1 MNRILALA
9 MVCLLC
15 AGWSGLLAQ
24 GNIEGWVSDAQ
35 TNEALPGANVIVAGT
50 HLGASTDENGYFLIQ
65 HVPAGKVQVRCEMLG
80 YSPDSTTITVKNHH
94 TAKLRFRLQARALSG
109 KTVVVK
115 YGGHAMQDPA
125 LEDDFARDIVLL
137 ATVGIHPIVIH
148 GGGPQIGQVLT
159 QLGIETRF
167 HEGLRVTD
175 ERTMDVVEMVLMG
188 LVNGNIVRRINRF
201 GGNAVGLA
209 GKDGNLIRA
218 RKMHLRL
225 ADNQSDEVD
234 LGQVGEVEEIKPGIL
249 TTLISQGFIPVV
261 APVGQGENGK
271 ALNLNADHVA
281 GRIAE
286 ALGAEKLILLT
297 DVDGVM
303 DSEKQLFSSLSVAE
317 AEELINEGT
326 I

>member
-1 MNRILALA
+1 MKDLIRRAETLI
-9 MVCLLC
+9 
-15 AGWSGLLAQ
+15 
-24 GNIEGWVSDAQ
+24 
-35 TNEALPGANVIVAGT
+35 EALP
-50 HLGASTDENGYFLIQ
+50 YIQ
-65 HVPAGKVQVRCEMLG
+65 A
-80 YSPDSTTITVKNHH
+80 
-94 TAKLRFRLQARALSG
+94 FSG

-303 DSEKQLFSSLSVAE
+303 DGDKRLLSSLSVAE
-317 AEELINEGT
+317 AEELINEETIQGGMIPKVRCVIDAVKNGVEKTHIINGT
-326 I
+326 LPHAVLLEVFTKGGVGTEVVKEKR

>member
-1 MNRILALA
+1 MKDLIRRAETLI
-9 MVCLLC
+9 
-15 AGWSGLLAQ
+15 
-24 GNIEGWVSDAQ
+24 
-35 TNEALPGANVIVAGT
+35 EALP
-50 HLGASTDENGYFLIQ
+50 YIQ
-65 HVPAGKVQVRCEMLG
+65 A
-80 YSPDSTTITVKNHH
+80 
-94 TAKLRFRLQARALSG
+94 FSG

-137 ATVGIHPIVIH
+137 ATVGIHPIVVH

-234 LGQVGEVEEIKPGIL
+234 LGQVGEVEEIKPEIL

-261 APVGQGENGK
+261 APVGQGEDGK

-286 ALGAEKLILLT
+286 ALGAAKLILLT

-303 DSEKQLFSSLSVAE
+303 DSEKQLLSSLSVAE
-317 AEELINEGT
+317 AERLISEGT
-326 I
+326 IQGGMIPKIRCVIDAVRNGVEKTHIINGTLPHAVLLEVFTKGGVGTEVVKEKA

>member
-1 MNRILALA
+1 MKDLIRRAETLI
-9 MVCLLC
+9 
-15 AGWSGLLAQ
+15 
-24 GNIEGWVSDAQ
+24 
-35 TNEALPGANVIVAGT
+35 EALP
-50 HLGASTDENGYFLIQ
+50 YIQ
-65 HVPAGKVQVRCEMLG
+65 A
-80 YSPDSTTITVKNHH
+80 
-94 TAKLRFRLQARALSG
+94 FSG

-159 QLGIETRF
+159 RLGIETRF

-225 ADNQSDEVD
+225 ADNQPDEVD

-303 DSEKQLFSSLSVAE
+303 DGDKRLLSSLSVAE
-317 AEELINEGT
+317 AEELINEETIQGGMIPKVRCVIDAVKNGVEKTHIINGT
-326 I
+326 LPHAVLLEVFTKGGVGTEVVKEKR

>member
-1 MNRILALA
+1 MKDLIRRAETLI
-9 MVCLLC
+9 
-15 AGWSGLLAQ
+15 
-24 GNIEGWVSDAQ
+24 
-35 TNEALPGANVIVAGT
+35 EALP
-50 HLGASTDENGYFLIQ
+50 YIQ
-65 HVPAGKVQVRCEMLG
+65 A
-80 YSPDSTTITVKNHH
+80 
-94 TAKLRFRLQARALSG
+94 FSG

-303 DSEKQLFSSLSVAE
+303 DSEKQLLSSLSVAE

-326 I
+326 IQGGMIPKVRCVIDAVKNGVEKTHIINGTLPHAVLLEIFTKGGVGTEVVKEKR

>member
-1 MNRILALA
+1 MKDLIRRAETLI
-9 MVCLLC
+9 
-15 AGWSGLLAQ
+15 
-24 GNIEGWVSDAQ
+24 
-35 TNEALPGANVIVAGT
+35 EALP
-50 HLGASTDENGYFLIQ
+50 YIQ
-65 HVPAGKVQVRCEMLG
+65 A
-80 YSPDSTTITVKNHH
+80 
-94 TAKLRFRLQARALSG
+94 FSG

-303 DSEKQLFSSLSVAE
+303 DSEKQLLSSLSVAE

-326 I
+326 IQGGMIPKVRCVIDAVKNGVEKTHIINGTLPHAVLLEVFTKGGVGTEVVKEKR

>member
-1 MNRILALA
+1 MKDLIRRAETLI
-9 MVCLLC
+9 
-15 AGWSGLLAQ
+15 
-24 GNIEGWVSDAQ
+24 
-35 TNEALPGANVIVAGT
+35 EALP
-50 HLGASTDENGYFLIQ
+50 YIQ
-65 HVPAGKVQVRCEMLG
+65 A
-80 YSPDSTTITVKNHH
+80 
-94 TAKLRFRLQARALSG
+94 FSG

-303 DSEKQLFSSLSVAE
+303 DSEKQLLSSLSVAE
-317 AEELINEGT
+317 AEELISEGT
-326 I
+326 IQGGMIPKIRCVIDAVKNGVEKTHIINGTLPHAVLLEVFTKGGVGTEVVKEKR

>member
-1 MNRILALA
+1 MKDLIRRAETLI
-9 MVCLLC
+9 
-15 AGWSGLLAQ
+15 
-24 GNIEGWVSDAQ
+24 
-35 TNEALPGANVIVAGT
+35 EALP
-50 HLGASTDENGYFLIQ
+50 YIQ
-65 HVPAGKVQVRCEMLG
+65 A
-80 YSPDSTTITVKNHH
+80 
-94 TAKLRFRLQARALSG
+94 FSG

-137 ATVGIHPIVIH
+137 ATVGIHPIVVH

-234 LGQVGEVEEIKPGIL
+234 LGQVGEVEEIKPEIL

-261 APVGQGENGK
+261 APVGQGEDGK

-286 ALGAEKLILLT
+286 ALGAAKLILLT

-303 DSEKQLFSSLSVAE
+303 DGEKQLLSSLSVAE
-317 AEELINEGT
+317 AERLISEGT
-326 I
+326 IQGGMIPKIRCVIDAVRNGVEKTHIINGTLPHAVLLEVFTKGGVGTEVVKEKA

>member
-1 MNRILALA
+1 MKDLIRRAETLI
-9 MVCLLC
+9 
-15 AGWSGLLAQ
+15 
-24 GNIEGWVSDAQ
+24 
-35 TNEALPGANVIVAGT
+35 EALP
-50 HLGASTDENGYFLIQ
+50 YIQ
-65 HVPAGKVQVRCEMLG
+65 A
-80 YSPDSTTITVKNHH
+80 
-94 TAKLRFRLQARALSG
+94 FSG

-137 ATVGIHPIVIH
+137 ATVGIHPIVVH

-234 LGQVGEVEEIKPGIL
+234 LGQVGEVEEIKPEIL

-261 APVGQGENGK
+261 APVGQGEDGK

-286 ALGAEKLILLT
+286 ALGAAKLILLT

-303 DSEKQLFSSLSVAE
+303 DSEKRLLSSLSVAE
-317 AEELINEGT
+317 AERLISEGT
-326 I
+326 IQGGMIPKIRCVIDAVRNGVEKTHIINGTLPHAVLLEVFTKGGVGTEVVKEKA

>member
-1 MNRILALA
+1 MKDLIRRAETLI
-9 MVCLLC
+9 
-15 AGWSGLLAQ
+15 
-24 GNIEGWVSDAQ
+24 
-35 TNEALPGANVIVAGT
+35 EALP
-50 HLGASTDENGYFLIQ
+50 YIQ
-65 HVPAGKVQVRCEMLG
+65 A
-80 YSPDSTTITVKNHH
+80 
-94 TAKLRFRLQARALSG
+94 FSG

-125 LEDDFARDIVLL
+125 LGDDFARDIVLL

-303 DSEKQLFSSLSVAE
+303 DSEKQLLSSLSVAE
-317 AEELINEGT
+317 AEELISEGT
-326 I
+326 IQGGMIPKIRCVIDAVKNGVEKTHIINGTLPHAVLLEVFTKGGVGTEVVKEKR

>member
-1 MNRILALA
+1 MKDLIRRAETLI
-9 MVCLLC
+9 
-15 AGWSGLLAQ
+15 
-24 GNIEGWVSDAQ
+24 
-35 TNEALPGANVIVAGT
+35 EALP
-50 HLGASTDENGYFLIQ
+50 YIQ
-65 HVPAGKVQVRCEMLG
+65 A
-80 YSPDSTTITVKNHH
+80 
-94 TAKLRFRLQARALSG
+94 FSG

-303 DSEKQLFSSLSVAE
+303 DGDKRLLSSLSVAE

-326 I
+326 IQGGMIPKVRCVIDAVKNGVEKTHIINGTLPHAVLRELYTKGGVGAEVVKEKR

>member
-1 MNRILALA
+1 MKDLIRRAETLI
-9 MVCLLC
+9 
-15 AGWSGLLAQ
+15 
-24 GNIEGWVSDAQ
+24 
-35 TNEALPGANVIVAGT
+35 EALP
-50 HLGASTDENGYFLIQ
+50 YIQ
-65 HVPAGKVQVRCEMLG
+65 A
-80 YSPDSTTITVKNHH
+80 
-94 TAKLRFRLQARALSG
+94 FSG

-137 ATVGIHPIVIH
+137 ATVGIHPIVVH

-159 QLGIETRF
+159 RLGIETRF

-234 LGQVGEVEEIKPGIL
+234 LGQVGEVEEIKPEIL

-261 APVGQGENGK
+261 APVGQGEDGK

-286 ALGAEKLILLT
+286 ALSAAKLILLT

-303 DSEKQLFSSLSVAE
+303 DSEKQLLSSLSVAE
-317 AEELINEGT
+317 AEGLISEGT
-326 I
+326 IQGGMIPKIRCVIDAVKNGVEKTHIINGTLPHAVLLEVFTKGGVGTEVVKEKV